1 MALEKEEK
9 TNIVKEYARHEKDT
23 GSPAVQ
29 VALLTTRIQQLTE
42 HLRTHKHDESSRR
55 GLLKMVGRR
64 RRLLNYIRRTD
75 YQRYLALTESLNIRR
90 KT

>member
-29 VALLTTRIQQLTE
+29 VALLTTRIQ
-42 HLRTHKHDESSRR
+42 H
-55 GLLKMVGRR
+55 
-64 RRLLNYIRRTD
+64 
-75 YQRYLALTESLNIRR
+75 
-90 KT
+90 